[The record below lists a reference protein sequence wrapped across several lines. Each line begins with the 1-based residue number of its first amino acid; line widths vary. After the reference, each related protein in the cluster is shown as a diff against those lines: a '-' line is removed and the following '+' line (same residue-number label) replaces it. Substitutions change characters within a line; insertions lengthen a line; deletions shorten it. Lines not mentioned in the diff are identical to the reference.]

1 MTIRLGS
8 WCHRILAA
16 AAMFTA
22 AASAQADDY
31 PSRYV
36 TLIVPYAAGGPT
48 DINAR
53 LLVPALS
60 QALGQRVVVE
70 NRGGAGTTLGTGV
83 VAHAPADGYTLLFAD
98 LGLAVSH
105 NIVHANYNP
114 DKDFVPVAFV
124 SRSLLALVVHPKVP
138 ANSVKELIALAK
150 EKPDQLQYASAGLG
164 TPPHL
169 AGLALAKA
177 TGTQLTHV
185 SYKGSGPAVGDVLGG
200 QVPLMFL
207 GPSASVSYVKSGQL
221 KALAVTGKE
230 RSAALPDVPTFRELG
245 IDLGGI
251 DAGTW
256 WGIVAPAGTPADVV
270 AKLNK
275 ATNAALG
282 DAALKESFD
291 KFYLTAVG
299 GTPAEFGDFLAG
311 QQKYWAETL
320 KGVPK

>member
-1 MTIRLGS
+1 MRIRLGF
-8 WCHRILAA
+8 WCRCIAA
-16 AAMFTA
+16 AAVVLAVAATA
-22 AASAQADDY
+22 RADDY

-60 QALGQRVVVE
+60 EALGQRVVVE

-83 VAHAPADGYTLLFAD
+83 VAHAAADGYTLLFAD

-138 ANSVKELIALAK
+138 ANSVKDLI
-150 EKPDQLQYASAGLG
+150 
-164 TPPHL
+164 
-169 AGLALAKA
+169 ALAKA

-230 RSAALPDVPTFRELG
+230 RSPALPDVPTFRELG
-245 IDLGGI
+245 IVLGGI
-251 DAGTW
+251 DSGTW
-256 WGIVAPAGTPADVV
+256 WGIVAPAGTPPEHRCQAQQGDQHG
-270 AKLNK
+270 
-275 ATNAALG
+275 ALRCG
-282 DAALKESFD
+282 AQGEL
-291 KFYLTAVG
+291 
-299 GTPAEFGDFLAG
+299 
-311 QQKYWAETL
+311 
-320 KGVPK
+320 